1 MSRGVVVVLTVVASA
16 ALVALAVWTG
26 LMCLSPHLGQQAY
39 RDGEYRSAE
48 KHYSRA
54 MRVTPDSWE
63 GWKSPFNLGTSR
75 LHLGADAGGADG
87 GGADGGG
94 ADGGGADGDPGG
106 GKYNLIADAGA
117 IDAGVG
123 DLEVALD
130 RVPEADRQDGQI
142 VDPNEQPECQVRR
155 NLSIGQ
161 ELQGDSKVAAGDT
174 EGAVAAYQLAQETLA
189 PCQESQENQDQSE
202 RQEQKEQENSPN
214 DDGQNP
220 DGGEGSEDPEGG
232 DGGQNPDGGD
242 GSEDPEGGDGGQ
254 NPDGGD
260 GGQNPDG
267 DLDPNAQLKED
278 ELHDRNQRG
287 QEEYDD
293 QQGDGPGGGG
303 VNW

>member
-75 LHLGADAGGADG
+75 LHLGADA
-87 GGADGGG
+87 GG

-242 GSEDPEGGDGGQ
+242 G
-254 NPDGGD
+254 
-260 GGQNPDG
+260 GQNPDG

>member
-214 DDGQNP
+214 DDGSGGDGGDDDGQNP
-220 DGGEGSEDPEGG
+220 DGGE
-232 DGGQNPDGGD
+232 

>member
-242 GSEDPEGGDGGQ
+242 G
-254 NPDGGD
+254 
-260 GGQNPDG
+260 GQNPDG

>member
-75 LHLGADAGGADG
+75 LHLGADA
-87 GGADGGG
+87 
-94 ADGGGADGDPGG
+94 GGADGDPGG

-242 GSEDPEGGDGGQ
+242 G
-254 NPDGGD
+254 
-260 GGQNPDG
+260 GQNPDG